1 MTALTFTRNFGII
14 MIFLLAFL
22 VIHLLTAEY
31 IRPERSKGEVL
42 RFLKHDTKVSK
53 AKENPKGKLDPDP
66 TTNDS
71 KFVPSGIH
79 SENSIVHWQSLNYEL
94 PTKEGPKQLLTD
106 VNGWVKPGT
115 LTALMGVTG
124 AGKTTLLD
132 VIANRASLGVVSG
145 DIMVNGLAR
154 DASFQRKTG
163 YVQQLDIH
171 LPTATVREALQFSAL
186 LRQSDD
192 VAREEQLQYVE
203 EVIKVLEMESYADA
217 VVGVAGESM
226 FRIIELIVGTLLSV
240 LGLNVEQRKRLSIA
254 VEMVAKP
261 EVLLF
266 LGRSIYYERTLHLN
280 VSLPV

>member
-1 MTALTFTRNFGII
+1 MSTVPTTLDSHTQSRLRISGGQAITYSYFMTTLTFTRNFGIV

-42 RFLKHDTKVSK
+42 RFLKHDTKASK
-53 AKENPKGKLDPDP
+53 AKENPKRKLDPDP
-66 TTNDS
+66 TMNDN

-79 SENSIVHWQSLNYEL
+79 SENSIIHWQTLNYTL
-94 PTKEGPKQLLTD
+94 PTKDGPKQLLTD

-171 LPTATVREALQFSAL
+171 LATATVREALQFSAL

-192 VAREEQLQYVE
+192 VAREERLQYVE
-203 EVIKVLEMESYADA
+203 EVIKVLEMESCADA

-226 FRIIELIVGTLLSV
+226 FRIIELIVGDF
-240 LGLNVEQRKRLSIA
+240 
-254 VEMVAKP
+254 AKS
-261 EVLLF
+261 F
-266 LGRSIYYERTLHLN
+266 RSECRATETH
-280 VSLPV
+280 VDCS